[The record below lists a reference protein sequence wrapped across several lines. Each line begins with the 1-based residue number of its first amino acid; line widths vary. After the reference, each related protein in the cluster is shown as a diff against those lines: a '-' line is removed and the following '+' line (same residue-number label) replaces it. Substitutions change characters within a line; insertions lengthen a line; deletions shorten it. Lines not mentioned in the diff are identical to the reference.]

1 MRDLV
6 QLVVS
11 GGALGAVYALVAVG
25 FVLIYKSTGQLN
37 FAQGDVMAMGAFLV
51 YWFGPGRFE
60 LPFGLAVAL
69 AILGAAVFMVFI
81 QWALVRHLAA
91 HSHEAVLIGTLGLGI
106 LIRAVLTAAFGTD
119 KLGIGDP
126 WGDSTLS
133 VAGVT
138 ITASSVLAILVTGM
152 VIGAMAIWFRRSRT
166 GVSITAMS
174 QDPVAASALGVNT
187 RLMTAVV
194 WATAGALA
202 VLAGVFLAG
211 YPRSIDPHMGLIA
224 LAAFPGAVLG
234 GFDSLNGA
242 VVGAVSIGIIQT
254 VIAGYEGPWS
264 GVVGHNFHV
273 IVPWLVLVVVLL
285 VRPQGLFG
293 TKRVIRA

>member
-1 MRDLV
+1 VRDLL

-11 GGALGAVYALVAVG
+11 GAALGCVYALVAVG
-25 FVLIYKSTGQLN
+25 FVLIYKSTGLLN

-51 YWFGPGRFE
+51 YWFGPGRFG
-60 LPFGLAVAL
+60 LPFGVAVLLALV
-69 AILGAAVFMVFI
+69 GAAVFMVLVEMT
-81 QWALVRHLAA
+81 LVRHLAR

-106 LIRAVLTAAFGTD
+106 LIRAALTAAFGTD

-126 WGDSTLS
+126 WGSASTTI
-133 VAGVT
+133 AGVA
-138 ITASSVLAILVTGM
+138 ITVSNILAIAVTGV
-152 VIGAMAIWFRRSRT
+152 VIGVMAIWFKRSRT
-166 GVSITAMS
+166 GVSVTAMS

-187 RLMTAVV
+187 RLMTVGV
-194 WATAGALA
+194 WAVAGALA

-242 VVGAVSIGIIQT
+242 VVGAVSIGIVQT
-254 VIAGYEGPWS
+254 VVAGYEAPWA
-264 GVVGHNFHV
+264 GVVGQNFHV
-273 IVPWLVLVVVLL
+273 IVPWLVLVLVLL

>member
-6 QLVVS
+6 QLAVS
-11 GGALGAVYALVAVG
+11 GASLGCVYALVAVG
-25 FVLIYKSTGQLN
+25 FVLIYKSTGLLN

-60 LPFGLAVAL
+60 LPFGVAVLL
-69 AILGAAVFMVFI
+69 AIAGAALFMVLVEML
-81 QWALVRHLAA
+81 LVRHLAK

-106 LIRAVLTAAFGTD
+106 LIRAGLAAGFGTD

-126 WGDSTLS
+126 WGDRTTTIGGVAITLS
-133 VAGVT
+133 
-138 ITASSVLAILVTGM
+138 SVFAIVFTGL
-152 VIGAMAIWFRRSRT
+152 VIGVMAIWFRRSRT
-166 GVSITAMS
+166 GVAVTAMS

-187 RLMTAVV
+187 RLMTIGV
-194 WATAGALA
+194 WAAAGALA
-202 VLAGVFLAG
+202 VIAGVFLAG
-211 YPRSIDPHMGLIA
+211 YPRSIDPQMGLIA

-242 VVGAVSIGIIQT
+242 VVGAVSIGVVQT
-254 VIAGYEGPWS
+254 VVAGYEAAWA
-264 GVVGHNFHV
+264 GVVGQNFHV

>member
-1 MRDLV
+1 MQDV
-6 QLVVS
+6 IQLTVS
-11 GGALGAVYALVAVG
+11 GVALGSTYALIAVG
-25 FVLIYKSTGQLN
+25 FVLIYKATGQLN

-51 YWFGPGRFE
+51 YWFGPGRFGFTFVVAV
-60 LPFGLAVAL
+60 LLALVGTCL
-69 AILGAAVFMVFI
+69 FMVLVEF
-81 QWALVRHLAA
+81 ALVRRLAV

-106 LIRAVLTAAFGTD
+106 LIRAALTAAFGTD

-126 WGDSTLS
+126 WGNSTTT
-133 VAGVT
+133 VAGVAIPT
-138 ITASSVLAILVTGM
+138 SSIWAIAVTGII
-152 VIGAMAIWFRRSRT
+152 IGSLTVWFRSSRA
-166 GVSITAMS
+166 GISVTAMS

-187 RLMTAVV
+187 RRMTMLV
-194 WATAGALA
+194 WALAGALA
-202 VLAGVFLAG
+202 VVAGVFLAG

-234 GFDSLNGA
+234 GFDSINGA
-242 VVGAVSIGIIQT
+242 VVGAVTIGVVQT
-254 VIAGYEGPWS
+254 LVAGYEAPWA

-273 IVPWLVLVVVLL
+273 IVPWLVLVAVLL

>member
-1 MRDLV
+1 MQDFL
-6 QLVVS
+6 QLAVT
-11 GGALGAVYALVAVG
+11 GTALGSVYALIAVG

-60 LPFGLAVAL
+60 LSFAFAVLLALVGTCA
-69 AILGAAVFMVFI
+69 FMVFVEF
-81 QWALVRHLAA
+81 ALVRRLAA

-106 LIRAVLTAAFGTD
+106 LIRAALTAGFGTD

-126 WGDSTLS
+126 WGSSTTTLLGVS
-133 VAGVT
+133 VTTSSLWAIAVTGIIIGALTVWFRSSRAGV
-138 ITASSVLAILVTGM
+138 SVV
-152 VIGAMAIWFRRSRT
+152 
-166 GVSITAMS
+166 AMS
-174 QDPVAASALGVNT
+174 QDPVAAAALGVNT
-187 RLMTAVV
+187 RRMTVIV
-194 WATAGALA
+194 WAIAGALA
-202 VLAGVFLAG
+202 VVAGIFLAG
-211 YPRSIDPHMGLIA
+211 YPRGIDPHMGLIA

-234 GFDSLNGA
+234 GFDSINGA
-242 VVGAVSIGIIQT
+242 VVGAVTIGIVQT
-254 VIAGYEGPWS
+254 LVAGYEAPWA